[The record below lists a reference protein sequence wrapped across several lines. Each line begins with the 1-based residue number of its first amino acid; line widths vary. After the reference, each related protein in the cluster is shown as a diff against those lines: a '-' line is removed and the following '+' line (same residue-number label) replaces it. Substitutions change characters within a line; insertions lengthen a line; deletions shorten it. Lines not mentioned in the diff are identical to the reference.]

1 MKEVSLH
8 YKSIVECMDE
18 EEDDLVRILAIK
30 KEVIENMT
38 KQLPA
43 ETITPRKATNNNS
56 NNSNLSNRASNFLRS
71 FWR

>member
-38 KQLPA
+38 KQ
-43 ETITPRKATNNNS
+43 IS
-56 NNSNLSNRASNFLRS
+56 
-71 FWR
+71 